1 MSEAEANTVDEGAA
15 KRWMHEIE
23 RCDEEL
29 ASERGAYMARCK
41 GIRDRIKDIYELASS
56 DGVPRTALRT
66 LRKERELIRKIK
78 SLTAELDG
86 EDIDLVDQ
94 VRVALG
100 PFGDLPLGAAAV
112 EAAEAS
118 TAPHKG
124 KRDALNSLV
133 DEDGDADADQVAA
146 NIAALEGGI
155 SELKH

>member
-1 MSEAEANTVDEGAA
+1 MSEAEANTIDEGAA

-29 ASERGAYMARCK
+29 SSERGAYMARCK
-41 GIRDRIKDIYELASS
+41 GIRDRVKDIYERASS
-56 DGVPRTALRT
+56 DGVPRTALKT
-66 LRKERELIRKIK
+66 LRRERELIRKIN
-78 SLTAELDG
+78 SLKEGLDA

-94 VRVALG
+94 VREALG

-118 TAPHKG
+118 TPARTPRKA
-124 KRDALNSLV
+124 KKDALNSLID
-133 DEDGDADADQVAA
+133 DEDAHVAA
-146 NIAALEGGI
+146 NVEAIEAGI